1 MTKSS
6 VSSAVAPVYNK
17 PTFRS
22 EMVTQCLM
30 WEMVEIN
37 SSKNDWFKIETLD
50 GYHGW
55 IHSFYLSEIDC
66 SNENHLVVYDRFLPL
81 YSDSSLDSDI
91 ISMLSFGTKVP
102 LFSEE
107 ESGFFR
113 VPFFANN
120 YCYIV
125 NNRTESFKSRDTI
138 IDLSKTLLGVPYLW
152 GGKSSFGF
160 DCSGFVQLL
169 FNVLNIFLPR
179 DSSNQYMVSGLKNI
193 SLQESMPGD
202 LIYFF
207 EGDCVNHVGIIVDD
221 NQFIHCSG
229 QVKLESVVEGSLLFN
244 PKLANLNFIVKS
256 IEGLL

>member
-1 MTKSS
+1 MSKSS
-6 VSSAVAPVYNK
+6 VSSAVAPVHNK
-17 PTFRS
+17 PTFSS

-30 WEMVEIN
+30 WEVVEIN
-37 SSKNDWFKIETLD
+37 SSKDDWFKIETLD
-50 GYHGW
+50 GYQGW

-66 SNENHLVVYDRFLPL
+66 AAENHLVVCDRFLPL

-91 ISMLSFGTKVP
+91 ISVLSFGTRVP
-102 LFSEE
+102 VFPKD
-107 ESGFFR
+107 ESGFFK

-120 YCYIV
+120 YCYV
-125 NNRTESFKSRDTI
+125 SNNRTVSFENRQTI
-138 IDLSKTLLGVPYLW
+138 VDLSKTLLGVPYLW

-179 DSSNQYMVSGLKNI
+179 DSSSQHIVSDLKNI
-193 SLQESMPGD
+193 SLKESMPGD

-207 EGDCVNHVGIIVDD
+207 EGDSVNHVGVIVDD
-221 NQFIHCSG
+221 DKFIHCSG

-256 IEGLL
+256 IGRLL